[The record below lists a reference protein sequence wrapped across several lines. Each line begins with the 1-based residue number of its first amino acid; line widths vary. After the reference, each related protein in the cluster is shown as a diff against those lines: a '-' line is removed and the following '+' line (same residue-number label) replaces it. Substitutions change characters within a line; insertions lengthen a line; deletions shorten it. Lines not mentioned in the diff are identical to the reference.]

1 MTLPEHAPPPRD
13 LIPRGVLVGV
23 GVLLAAV
30 VAMVASQRLETA
42 AAKSS
47 APSTAAVVTSRDL
60 HFADAA
66 DGSVVVTDARDGHL
80 VRSYEPATNA
90 FVRGVLRAL
99 ARERHS
105 RAIGA
110 EPPFRLTRYADGR
123 LSLIDPSTGVAI
135 SLEVFGPTNSGAF
148 APLIEPGMDGATV
161 GAPPEEA
168 R

>member
-1 MTLPEHAPPPRD
+1 MTIPDTGPAARD
-13 LIPRGVLVGV
+13 LIPRGVLVGA
-23 GVLLAAV
+23 GLLLAAV

-47 APSTAAVVTSRDL
+47 APSTAAVVASRDL

-90 FVRGVLRAL
+90 FVRGVMRAL

-105 RAIGA
+105 RKISA
-110 EPPFRLTRYADGR
+110 EPPFRLTRFADGR
-123 LSLIDPSTGVAI
+123 LSLIDPSTGVSI

-148 APLIEPGMDGATV
+148 APLIEPGKDGAIV